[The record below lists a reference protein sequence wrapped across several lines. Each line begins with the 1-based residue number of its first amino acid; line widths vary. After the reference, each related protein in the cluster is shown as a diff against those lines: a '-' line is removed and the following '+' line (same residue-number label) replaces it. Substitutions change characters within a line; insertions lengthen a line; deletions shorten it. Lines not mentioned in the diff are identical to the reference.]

1 MVVQKLLFTFM
12 TNLTLGTQIALR
24 YAELGKSVCGYDARV
39 WNFRLFDTG
48 YATKRSCP
56 GLRLVRQNRHN
67 LGENRF
73 WRSPRTD
80 KSKNSKRG
88 RCSQIGFRQI
98 CVCEA
103 SAFQYGFTGSVKVVF
118 GQCLKVVIQIHARP

>member
-12 TNLTLGTQIALR
+12 TNPTLGTQIALR

-73 WRSPRTD
+73 WRSRAEPNR
-80 KSKNSKRG
+80 KIQKRG
-88 RCSQIGFRQI
+88 VVDR
-98 CVCEA
+98 
-103 SAFQYGFTGSVKVVF
+103 SVFAK
-118 GQCLKVVIQIHARP
+118 LAYAKHLRSNT